1 MVGLFPRESIVIVA
15 SDKTTVQKS
24 FSAVHCD
31 ANLYPISKS
40 TEKKLILV
48 HMQVPRSPTP
58 QKSWV
63 KHCYFH
69 QDLRID
75 TLEDTVGRLILQH
88 QLPAYLMSM
97 LSHESAIPYNEERNP
112 FLRLEVSE
120 GELLHTPERISTSMT
135 TDLLFRITNTIS
147 LHDPERRSGL
157 RGQKDYSS
165 SPDLL
170 TKRGPLKETNY
181 IIFQSQR

>member
-31 ANLYPISKS
+31 ANLCPISKS

-88 QLPAYLMSM
+88 QLPAYSMSM

-120 GELLHTPERISTSMT
+120 LHLRLGIR
-135 TDLLFRITNTIS
+135 FRLVRLS
-147 LHDPERRSGL
+147 ARQDMSWSDSFLVRAS
-157 RGQKDYSS
+157 
-165 SPDLL
+165 
-170 TKRGPLKETNY
+170 
-181 IIFQSQR
+181 